1 MVKPSAGA
9 ASVLLAAC
17 MVPAG
22 AATLSFDDLPA
33 AGGPFL
39 AAYDGFTFGTNN
51 AATTAWHYSS
61 AQDVIYYGPSSGA
74 GYATADPAFYQGG
87 LLEEGQP
94 ISRADPFV
102 FEGAWVTGINQI
114 RYFLYYGDQFVYQ
127 SQDSP
132 ELGWKVPMFVPS
144 GYDGLVTKVVIAGP
158 QGYFAID
165 DFTYQNPVPEPSSIQ
180 LFALGALALALRL
193 SRGARTIGT

>member
-1 MVKPSAGA
+1 MVKPSFRA
-9 ASVLLAAC
+9 ACFALAAC
-17 MVPAG
+17 MAPAG
-22 AATLSFDDLPA
+22 AAVLSFDNLPI

-39 AAYDGFTFGTNN
+39 APYDGFTFGTNN

-61 AQDVIYYGPSSGA
+61 SPAGIYYGPYSGS
-74 GYATADPAFYQGG
+74 GYATVDPALYQGG

-94 ISRADPFV
+94 ISRQDPFI
-102 FEGAWVTGINQI
+102 FQGAWVTGINQI
-114 RYFLYYGDQFVYQ
+114 RFLLYNGDQFVYQ

-144 GYDGLVTKVVIAGP
+144 GYDGLVTRVVIAGP

-165 DFTYQNPVPEPSSIQ
+165 DFTYQLPVPEPSMVH
-180 LFALGALALALRL
+180 LFALGALSLALR
-193 SRGARTIGT
+193 RRRR